1 MGVSPES
8 PTTTEVAAEDDGVE
22 RWPPPPS
29 TNDNATTI
37 SQLSRLK
44 TLHDER
50 MSNWTSSLDDPVFDY
65 LNIPLVKVRYR
76 PLSICIGAY

>member
-1 MGVSPES
+1 MGVSPER
-8 PTTTEVAAEDDGVE
+8 PTTTVVAGEDDGVVP
-22 RWPPPPS
+22 WPPPPS

-65 LNIPLVKVRYR
+65 LNIPLVKV
-76 PLSICIGAY
+76 